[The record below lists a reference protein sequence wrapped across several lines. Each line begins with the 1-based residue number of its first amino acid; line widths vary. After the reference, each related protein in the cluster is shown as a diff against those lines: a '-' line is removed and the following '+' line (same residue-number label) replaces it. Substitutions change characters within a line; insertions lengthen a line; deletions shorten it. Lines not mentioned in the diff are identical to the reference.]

1 MLADYDS
8 HREQIYLAY
17 SISGVVFPNS
27 FFTSSGLSVF
37 RFDGFEKLDLVKD
50 YGIANVDLVMNDSR
64 TEFLTDY
71 RYEQSNTETSVI
83 STINLD
89 EVQHRVII
97 EHNSNNAP
105 YFTYN
110 KLRFTSIDNQIAA
123 INNLGEL
130 VIISKADGS
139 FLSKHNIKKYVVND
153 YCFNEKNNYLIMSG
167 HSLNFYDFATRR
179 VIDSVPNISQS
190 GKSQVKYSHLHK
202 KLLFASETK
211 FGIFDSKFHL
221 TVSNVAFIA
230 DSNFV
235 YTGQSVKLYNKS
247 NIDYDTIE
255 WELSDGRRTFH
266 PNPTFTFDSPGMIDV
281 RLRLTK
287 DGKVFEKG
295 EFDFIEVY
303 PLLKPDF
310 DSDVRIGN
318 APLTVNFVDKS
329 VGVIINRTWLVNG
342 QPFSE
347 TKLSTYTFDKV
358 GRYHISLI
366 VQDKHKR
373 DTLTKY
379 YHISVGKSQVQ
390 PLVLK
395 GSVYTY
401 SGSYYDEVYEDYRD
415 RWIRAIGTQI
425 VKDSI
430 YSYFASHGADQTFA
444 NHSLK
449 LDNNMNLIM
458 NSNTFI
464 YKNLQHHQYSN
475 LISFNDTLLIY
486 NIMPQGLRKIN
497 PISNKET
504 FASNEIISQL
514 DLQLSLVKIDNNSV
528 LVGGLYYWGQDNYV
542 NSRIVISDI
551 NGTIVKHDS
560 IIEKFIEFVKFSDE
574 LIFVLA
580 KSDENKYVLLKYSSQ
595 LELIDRYELDLPTDI
610 NLKSILKIPNGL
622 IAFCGEQITDSVGV
636 VGTLNS
642 KGEVVWMKEM
652 PDWKVLHRLYNNRN
666 TFFAIGTVRSNG
678 TGFIEIDG
686 SGTHFTDNRFPAT
699 NPHTVF
705 DLDILSKNEL
715 ILTFYGSTI
724 WVVNKVQYKPLD
736 QPAEIID
743 TISTVGVY
751 SEPNLSHSILPVPN
765 PAENSVTLQ
774 FEDSQIVQKVQV
786 YDYSGIE
793 VMQFTLPQSPVYEV
807 QLPLHALSTGMYHV
821 TVTTDSG
828 ILRTKFIKY

>member
-1 MLADYDS
+1 MTGRS
-8 HREQIYLAY
+8 
-17 SISGVVFPNS
+17 
-27 FFTSSGLSVF
+27 LS
-37 RFDGFEKLDLVKD
+37 L
-50 YGIANVDLVMNDSR
+50 
-64 TEFLTDY
+64 
-71 RYEQSNTETSVI
+71 
-83 STINLD
+83 
-89 EVQHRVII
+89 
-97 EHNSNNAP
+97 
-105 YFTYN
+105 
-110 KLRFTSIDNQIAA
+110 
-123 INNLGEL
+123 
-130 VIISKADGS
+130 
-139 FLSKHNIKKYVVND
+139 
-153 YCFNEKNNYLIMSG
+153 
-167 HSLNFYDFATRR
+167 YDFTTRR
-179 VIDSVPNISQS
+179 LIDSVPNISQS
-190 GKSQVKYSHLHK
+190 GNSKVKYSRLHK
-202 KLLFASETK
+202 KVMFASETK
-211 FGIFDSKFHL
+211 FGIFNSEFL
-221 TVSNVAFIA
+221 TTEPNVSFIA

-247 NIDYDTIE
+247 NIDYDAIE

-266 PNPTFTFDSPGMIDV
+266 PNPTFTFDTPGMIDV

-287 DGKVFEKG
+287 DGKIYEK
-295 EFDFIEVY
+295 FAKNFIEVY
-303 PLLKPDF
+303 TLLKPDF
-310 DSDVRIGN
+310 DTDVRIGN

-329 VGVIINRTWLVNG
+329 LGDIINRTWLVNG

-379 YHISVGKSQVQ
+379 YHISVGKSQVE
-390 PLVLK
+390 PLILK

-401 SGSYYDEVYEDYRD
+401 AGSYYHEVHEDYRD
-415 RWIRAIGTQI
+415 RSIQAVGTQV
-425 VKDSI
+425 VKDTI
-430 YSYFASHGADQTFA
+430 YSYFASHGYDQTFA

-449 LDNNMNLIM
+449 LDNKMNLIM
-458 NSNTFI
+458 NSNAFI
-464 YKNLQHHQYSN
+464 YSNLLHHQYSN

-486 NIMPQGLRKIN
+486 NIMPQGFRKIN

-504 FASNEIISQL
+504 FRSNE
-514 DLQLSLVKIDNNSV
+514 LSARLYPPLSIVKLDNNSV
-528 LVGGLYYWGQDNYV
+528 LVGGLYTWGLGNYI

-574 LIFVLA
+574 LIYVLA
-580 KSDENKYVLLKYSSQ
+580 KSDENKYVLFKYSSQ

-610 NLKSILKIPNGL
+610 NLKSLLKIPNGL
-622 IAFCGEQITDSVGV
+622 IAFCGEQKTDTVGV

-642 KGEVVWMKEM
+642 KGEVIWMKEM
-652 PDWKVLHRLYNNRN
+652 PDWKSLNKLYNNRN
-666 TFFAIGTVRSNG
+666 TFFATGTVRTNG
-678 TGFIEIDG
+678 TGILEIDG

-715 ILTFYGSTI
+715 ILTYYGSTI
-724 WVVNKVQYKPLD
+724 WVVNKVQYTPLD
-736 QPAEIID
+736 QPDEIID
-743 TISTVGVY
+743 TISTVGVEI
-751 SEPNLSHSILPVPN
+751 EPKLSHSILPVPN

-774 FEDSQIVQKVQV
+774 FAESHNVQKVQV

-793 VMQFTLPQSPVYEV
+793 VMQFTLPQSPVYEL
-807 QLPLHALSTGMYHV
+807 QLPLHKLNIGMYHV